1 MTILLEQLAEIH
13 KKVYK
18 NFTYKTDKA
27 QYKIDE
33 KWVQPSEEYDGTSK
47 IVGDCEDFALA
58 CRKLCRDAG
67 IPTRLVF
74 CEVGNE
80 GHCVL
85 ESGGWILDNRFNGVK
100 TKDYLENNQRY
111 KWVMISGFEPGQPW
125 SYVK

>member
-1 MTILLEQLAEIH
+1 MILLEQLAEIH
-13 KKVYK
+13 KKVFK

-33 KWVQPSEEYDGTSK
+33 KWVQPSKEYDGTSK

-67 IPTRLVF
+67 LKTRLVF

-80 GHCVL
+80 GGHVVL
-85 ESGGWILDNRFNGVK
+85 ECQGWILDNRFNGVK
-100 TKDYLENNQRY
+100 TKDYLERNQKY
-111 KWVMISGFEPGQPW
+111 KWVMISGYEPEEPW